1 MSTPDGFDAT
11 LLKALG
17 HPLRLRLLEAISERG
32 EASPVGLAREFD
44 QPLATVS
51 HHIRLLRH
59 LGYLE
64 LVRTVPRR
72 GAVEHFYRAA
82 TLPFIDDADWER
94 LPVAMRRGIATQIFR
109 MIFEEASLAGGAG
122 GFDDPGAHIDRLAL
136 ELDELGRR
144 ELSAALTSL
153 LRRADVI
160 QRRSDARR
168 SSPVGA
174 DGVVAAGALAVMH
187 YRLGRSLN
195 PTTPER
201 EHQQRRG
208 QRPRLP

>member
-1 MSTPDGFDAT
+1 MSIPDGFDAT

-32 EASPVGLAREFD
+32 EASPVALAREFD

-72 GAVEHFYRAA
+72 GAVEHFYRAV
-82 TLPFIDDADWER
+82 TLPFIDDGEWER

-109 MIFEEASLAGGAG
+109 MIFAEASLAGGAG
-122 GFDDPGAHIDRLAL
+122 GFDVPGAHIDRLAL

-144 ELSAALTSL
+144 ELSAALTGL
-153 LRRADVI
+153 LRRADAI

-168 SSPVGA
+168 SSPMGA
-174 DGVVAAGALAVMH
+174 DGVVASGALAVMH
-187 YRLGRSLN
+187 YRHARSPS
-195 PTTPER
+195 PTAPAKER
-201 EHQQRRG
+201 QRPHG